1 MIWKDFSWKEDTVL
15 KEILR
20 AKKIPRNELL
30 HKERSQ
36 GNDSKLTFNVTYY
49 PMFRHLKNQWKELH
63 VILSCDEDHKKV
75 FPETISHT

>member
-15 KEILR
+15 KKILW

-36 GNDSKLTFNVTYY
+36 GNDSKLTFNVIIT
-49 PMFRHLKNQWKELH
+49 RCLD
-63 VILSCDEDHKKV
+63 I
-75 FPETISHT
+75 